1 MKKKSID
8 GYERRKTSPR
18 SYKNLLLSWSSEHI
32 SNMIWSHE
40 FPFTNFTLKDLRRKS
55 WCAVVFRSLI
65 KWSGDKGEADF
76 VRRSLSFTS
85 MAYVIEFLSLRVIW
99 SACKA
104 DTFSKECVHE
114 KKTKAKEK
122 YFIFS
127 VFHFIRSRILP
138 WCCYETAMLV
148 YKGIKC
154 RCKIE
159 KKVKVQ
165 RCIYKVQPVA

>member
-85 MAYVIEFLSLRVIW
+85 MAYVIEFLCSTCYLVGMQSWHILQRMR
-99 SACKA
+99 
-104 DTFSKECVHE
+104 TR